1 MNILE
6 DIGGKLE
13 ENDLIVREGDKEIV
27 GTTLADRVADSFAP
41 SDRDADLFAPS
52 EKKGLKFARTTNSI
66 PSSNKQRSFRLRLK
80 ILFSL
85 YVMTG

>member
-13 ENDLIVREGDKEIV
+13 ENDLIFREGDKEIG

-41 SDRDADLFAPS
+41 SDRDVVMQICLLH
-52 EKKGLKFARTTNSI
+52 LKTKRREICKN
-66 PSSNKQRSFRLRLK
+66 
-80 ILFSL
+80 
-85 YVMTG
+85 Y

>member
-13 ENDLIVREGDKEIV
+13 ENDLIFREGDKEIG

-52 EKKGLKFARTTNSI
+52 ENKEAGNLQELPTAFLLVTNKEPLDS
-66 PSSNKQRSFRLRLK
+66 
-80 ILFSL
+80 
-85 YVMTG
+85 G